1 MGCLKNSV
9 KSVALQFVVAG
20 LKGKHMLPQ
29 IIKKIACFTDIHH
42 GRRGNE
48 RTHNEDCLAFV
59 RWFCD
64 LVRSKGDITHI
75 AFLGDWFESR
85 SAINIE
91 TLDYSY
97 KALQLLDQLGLP
109 VYFIVGNHDLHR
121 RTTRDVHSVRMFN
134 ELKNFTVVEE
144 PIVVDNCVF
153 SPFLFDEEYGSLL
166 QHNDKYAFFGHFEFK
181 GFAIT
186 GYNTIMEH
194 GPDHK
199 LFNGPKRI
207 FSGHFHKRQVMDNV
221 VYIGNTFPMD
231 HGDAG
236 DFKRGAAIYTTT
248 NDKVEF
254 FDWAEAPT
262 YLKIHMSTV
271 LDTLE
276 KGKSLDFFK
285 PKMKVKCIVDADV
298 DYTVAQDLREAMV
311 AEYQLRDF
319 ILEEDRAAKQ
329 GLIEGATAAVDEVHE
344 EEFNSI
350 DELVVKQLELALKD
364 KAMEGKYDAELM
376 VAIYKG
382 IKIDELAKDTK

>member
-1 MGCLKNSV
+1 MQK
-9 KSVALQFVVAG
+9 
-20 LKGKHMLPQ
+20 PQ
-29 IIKKIACFTDIHH
+29 AIKKIALFTDIHH

-48 RTHNEDCLAFV
+48 RMHNQDCLDFV
-59 RWFCD
+59 QWFCD
-64 LVRSKGDITHI
+64 QVRAAGDVTHI

-91 TLDYSY
+91 TLDFSY
-97 KALQLLDQLGLP
+97 KALQLIDALGLP

-153 SPFLFDEEYGSLL
+153 SPFLFDAEYGSLL
-166 QHNDKYAFFGHFEFK
+166 QHNDKYAWFGHFEFQ

-199 LFNGPKRI
+199 LFTGPKRI
-207 FSGHFHKRQVMDNV
+207 FSGHFHKRQIMDNV
-221 VYIGNTFPMD
+221 VYIGNAFPMD

-236 DFKRGAAIYTTT
+236 DFKRGMCFYTPAD
-248 NDKVEF
+248 DKVAF
-254 FDWAEAPT
+254 VDWAGAPT
-262 YLKIHMSTV
+262 YMKINMSIV
-271 LDTLE
+271 LDE
-276 KGKSLDFFK
+276 LDKNKPISFFK
-285 PKMKVKCIVDADV
+285 PKMKVKCVVDADI
-298 DYTVAQDLREAMV
+298 DYTVAQDLREAMI
-311 AEYQLRDF
+311 AEYSLRDF
-319 ILEEDRAAKQ
+319 ILEEDRTVKQ
-329 GLIEGATAAVDEVHE
+329 GLIEGATAAVDEIHD

-364 KAMEGKYDAELM
+364 KSMEGKYDAKLM
-376 VAIYKG
+376 VDIYKS